1 VANLETFRQVAEQG
15 GAFLGQH
22 AGQPMAHE
30 HQDEFA
36 ILKLAPPKRLF
47 PLAPPN
53 GEINGNAISQGG
65 VREISTPKKKRRR
78 TSRRRSS
85 GYPT

>member
-1 VANLETFRQVAEQG
+1 MVGRRCRAADVFLRQRVADFETFRQVTEQG
-15 GAFLGQH
+15 GAFPGQNP
-22 AGQPMAHE
+22 GQRMSHE

-53 GEINGNAISQGG
+53 GERAGERGF
-65 VREISTPKKKRRR
+65 
-78 TSRRRSS
+78 
-85 GYPT
+85 